1 MSYTRGTA
9 PPRHSYLLR
18 SRPKAGSGRHLQN
31 YVSRS
36 SSFSLPM
43 QDAPSGKCIANREP
57 LFSCHNSITDCP
69 LQHTFCIICRFWR
82 IICNFPVNSPK
93 NPCHFLQHA
102 PGLPCASRQK
112 GQKKRPVQRLHRPL
126 PRTKRSAPSRLRRR
140 EGALGYRFG
149 VRRNH
154 VTGNGC
160 GSVPVS
166 IEYPILAKKIL
177 SCCEHSV
184 NFTKYAVPAGGRGKP
199 CRNHV
204 IFVVLGKPVT
214 ATPACGPQWRW
225 RS

>member
-112 GQKKRPVQRLHRPL
+112 GQKKTACAASAQAVAPHKKECPL
-126 PRTKRSAPSRLRRR
+126 PLAATGGGVGVSFWCEEESC
-140 EGALGYRFG
+140 YR
-149 VRRNH
+149 
-154 VTGNGC
+154 
-160 GSVPVS
+160 
-166 IEYPILAKKIL
+166 
-177 SCCEHSV
+177 
-184 NFTKYAVPAGGRGKP
+184 
-199 CRNHV
+199 
-204 IFVVLGKPVT
+204 
-214 ATPACGPQWRW
+214 
-225 RS
+225 